1 MRLIR
6 ARILAEG
13 RVQRVGY
20 RDLVQ
25 SIARRLGVKGYVEN
39 LKDGSVQIVCEAEE
53 GVLENFV
60 KEIKVKEDF
69 IEVEEV
75 KIIEKSEATG
85 EFEYFEIKYGRL
97 EEELGERMGT
107 AIEYAKAMRSDI
119 RNMHKDLKEDLGGL
133 KEDLGG
139 LRTELRDMHKDLKE
153 DLSGLRGD
161 IRNMHKDL
169 KEDLGGL
176 RVDVQNMR
184 KDLKDEVAGVRGE
197 VREMRV
203 DMNRSFEEMAKRY
216 DAISSELVRTR
227 EELTRTVNGL
237 LKLIEEFIR
246 ERRNANRTESKGS

>member
-169 KEDLGGL
+169 KEDLSGL
-176 RVDVQNMR
+176 RGDIRNMH
-184 KDLKDEVAGVRGE
+184 KDLKEDLG
-197 VREMRV
+197 
-203 DMNRSFEEMAKRY
+203 
-216 DAISSELVRTR
+216 
-227 EELTRTVNGL
+227 GL
-237 LKLIEEFIR
+237 KEDLAVYVSTFKICARI
-246 ERRNANRTESKGS
+246 

>member
-1 MRLIR
+1 MIR

-85 EFEYFEIKYGRL
+85 
-97 EEELGERMGT
+97 
-107 AIEYAKAMRSDI
+107 
-119 RNMHKDLKEDLGGL
+119 
-133 KEDLGG
+133 
-139 LRTELRDMHKDLKE
+139 
-153 DLSGLRGD
+153 
-161 IRNMHKDL
+161 
-169 KEDLGGL
+169 
-176 RVDVQNMR
+176 
-184 KDLKDEVAGVRGE
+184 
-197 VREMRV
+197 
-203 DMNRSFEEMAKRY
+203 
-216 DAISSELVRTR
+216 
-227 EELTRTVNGL
+227 
-237 LKLIEEFIR
+237 
-246 ERRNANRTESKGS
+246 

>member
-6 ARILAEG
+6 ARILAKG

-119 RNMHKDLKEDLGGL
+119 RNMHKDLKEDL
-133 KEDLGG
+133 
-139 LRTELRDMHKDLKE
+139 
-153 DLSGLRGD
+153 SGLRD
-161 IRNMHKDL
+161 DVKNMH
-169 KEDLGGL
+169 
-176 RVDVQNMR
+176 
-184 KDLKDEVAGVRGE
+184 KDLKDEVAGVRSE
-197 VREMRV
+197 VRDMRV
-203 DMNRSFEEMAKRY
+203 DMNRSFEEMAKGMTPY
-216 DAISSELVRTR
+216 PLSSLELGRSLR
-227 EELTRTVNGL
+227 GPLTA
-237 LKLIEEFIR
+237 F
-246 ERRNANRTESKGS
+246 